1 MTFVILIIKS
11 QLFNDDNNCVERL
24 KHISIVS
31 INFVN
36 EIYHIKILKRW
47 FFSLVGFGKGTLK
60 LFVLSSI
67 LQGDLETWDFSIKKR
82 CDENSIRLSM
92 YKNIVWKMKAILL
105 IELQSG
111 QHKIKSSFLCI
122 RNEGRN
128 IIYLFK
134 ELMAELNIHIW
145 NVITIYVFYD

>member
-1 MTFVILIIKS
+1 
-11 QLFNDDNNCVERL
+11 
-24 KHISIVS
+24 
-31 INFVN
+31 VN

-67 LQGDLETWDFSIKKR
+67 LQGDLETWDISTVKWVRVIKKR